1 MQNLREFGNA
11 LIVAFL
17 SIGLTL
23 GALSISLVE
32 FIPEEAPAPTLTR
45 IPSPFPIT
53 ATHTLPPSATLLP
66 GAASPTPTATFTVIA
81 TAQCNAPQGW
91 LQILVQPG
99 ETLDSLATRYG
110 ISRDSLK
117 TGNCLISD
125 IILPGTYLSAPAVT
139 TNTPV
144 FCNKGAVGWSPSYKV
159 IKGDTLYS
167 IALRYYTTLTLL
179 KNVNCLA
186 SDQIQAGEIL
196 WVPNVA
202 TRTVT
207 FTSIPGIVLT
217 YTSVPTLPLTETAL
231 PFTLTP
237 IPSDTPVPT
246 ATATVTP
253 IPTQTASP
261 TAFPTNTP

>member
-1 MQNLREFGNA
+1 MRSLREFGNA
-11 LIVAFL
+11 LTVAFL

-32 FIPEEAPAPTLTR
+32 FIPEEAPAPTLTL
-45 IPSPFPIT
+45 ISSPIPIT
-53 ATHTLPPSATLLP
+53 ATHTLPPSSTPLP

-117 TGNCLISD
+117 TGNCLVSD
-125 IILPGTYLSAPAVT
+125 VIIPGTYLFVPAVAT
-139 TNTPV
+139 RTPV
-144 FCNKGAVGWSPSYKV
+144 FCNKGAVGWSPNYKV

-179 KNVNCLA
+179 RSVNCLV
-186 SDQIQAGEIL
+186 SDQIKAGETL
-196 WVPNVA
+196 WVPIVA
-202 TRTVT
+202 TRTT
-207 FTSIPGIVLT
+207 THTSIPGIVVT
-217 YTSVPTLPLTETAL
+217 YTSEPTLPLTETAL

-237 IPSDTPVPT
+237 LPSDTPVPSVT
-246 ATATVTP
+246 STVTP
-253 IPTQTASP
+253 IPTPTA